1 MLQIVKKGERFL
13 SGQCSGPDSK
23 QTSPE
28 CKFEVLLLDPS
39 CWVERQM
46 GFKPLALAIKGT
58 SCQRN
63 TPNLGRYFLLLV
75 I

>member
-1 MLQIVKKGERFL
+1 LSKSDRFQ

-28 CKFEVLLLDPS
+28 CKFEVLPLAPS
-39 CWVERQM
+39 CLVECQI
-46 GFKPLALAIKGT
+46 GYKPGALAIEGT
-58 SCQRN
+58 SHGRN
-63 TPNLGRYFLLLV
+63 THNLGRYILLLV